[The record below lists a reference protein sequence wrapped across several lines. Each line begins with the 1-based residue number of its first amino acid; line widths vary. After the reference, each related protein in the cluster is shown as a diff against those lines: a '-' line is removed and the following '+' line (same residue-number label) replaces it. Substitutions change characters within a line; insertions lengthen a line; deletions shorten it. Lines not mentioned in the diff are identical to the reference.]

1 MTWIRKERHGGHQLR
16 LQEQEG
22 MLRPPDTCSRSHSVP
37 GRGRGRNGLEMRL
50 KSEIDQVD
58 KTEGER
64 RREERDIETEA
75 EEERRGDFRDEVDGD
90 EVE

>member
-1 MTWIRKERHGGHQLR
+1 M
-16 LQEQEG
+16 
-22 MLRPPDTCSRSHSVP
+22 
-37 GRGRGRNGLEMRL
+37 EMRL

-75 EEERRGDFRDEVDGD
+75 EEERRGIFVMRLMVMK
-90 EVE
+90 